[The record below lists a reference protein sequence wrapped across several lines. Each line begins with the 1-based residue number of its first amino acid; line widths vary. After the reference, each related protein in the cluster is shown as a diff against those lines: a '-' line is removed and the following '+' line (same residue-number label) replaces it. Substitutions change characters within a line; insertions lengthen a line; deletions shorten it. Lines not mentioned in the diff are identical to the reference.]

1 MSDFKYSFPIVNDSD
16 ISPAFIKANAY
27 LIKNSS
33 ILSSEKEALKGQ
45 AVLEEM
51 WLAEFRGKLFYDQT
65 VKSWTRIDFDSEQDL
80 TMFLI
85 RWG

>member
-1 MSDFKYSFPIVNDSD
+1 MSDSKYSIPIVNDFD
-16 ISPAFIKANAY
+16 ISSSFIKANSY
-27 LIKNSS
+27 LIEHSS
-33 ILSSEKEALKGQ
+33 ILSSEKNALKGQ
-45 AVLEEM
+45 AILEEM

-65 VKSWTRIDFDSEQDL
+65 VKAWTRIDFDSEQDL

>member
-1 MSDFKYSFPIVNDSD
+1 MNDSKYSIPIVNSFD
-16 ISPAFIKANAY
+16 ISSAFIKANSY
-27 LIKNSS
+27 LIEHSS
-33 ILSSEKEALKGQ
+33 ILSSEKNALKGQ
-45 AVLEEM
+45 AILEDM

-65 VKSWTRIDFDSEQDL
+65 VKAWTRIDFDSEQDL